1 MASKSSADLTNTSS
15 SFDSSTATSKDMIE
29 VSSFYHRQWA
39 PDYLELVTFRY
50 DGITYQIRLRQHHG
64 KVYFAESL
72 DKFRK
77 YLSIFESVI
86 IKFLACN
93 NKSIF
98 DLYFIPSQKCQTY
111 RRPQLMSRQYIW
123 TVEITQ
129 LMLGAPGPLNIIEVP
144 LSYHRQWRP
153 YYPTGDKNTTFEVDA
168 IGPTFGQRHPRSVLT
183 TTRHIFIADV
193 TKHMMQQ
200 SLPLRGYGKRQ
211 QWKITMHDGVP
222 SVAQPWFQYLSENN
236 LMPRDDVIFFFRF
249 DKHVWEVVFRKEVIW
264 DDEDLSR

>member
-39 PDYLELVTFRY
+39 PDYLELPNCAMPHVNACGRHMTILWRFGPPLQWNVVVVDGGVGRRY
-50 DGITYQIRLRQHHG
+50 VVQPWYQ
-64 KVYFAESL
+64 
-72 DKFRK
+72 
-77 YLSIFESVI
+77 
-86 IKFLACN
+86 FLADN
-93 NKSIF
+93 NFSHG
-98 DLYFIPSQKCQTY
+98 DE
-111 RRPQLMSRQYIW
+111 
-123 TVEITQ
+123 TVEAI
-129 LMLGAPGPLNIIEVP
+129 
-144 LSYHRQWRP
+144 LS
-153 YYPTGDKNTTFEVDA
+153 D
-168 IGPTFGQRHPRSVLT
+168 
-183 TTRHIFIADV
+183 
-193 TKHMMQQ
+193 
-200 SLPLRGYGKRQ
+200 RGYGKRQ